1 MRTREPVICAG
12 ESGLIPHPTHPEGE
26 MKVPKKQRSRVPL
39 CGWYVHAIDACCVGR
54 EMHFSK
60 LFVAI
65 VVVQCPARELG
76 SFVARRS
83 KNVRIKVAI
92 V

>member
-39 CGWYVHAIDACCVGR
+39 CGWYVHAIDACCVER
-54 EMHFSK
+54 DMHFSK
-60 LFVAI
+60 LFVAV